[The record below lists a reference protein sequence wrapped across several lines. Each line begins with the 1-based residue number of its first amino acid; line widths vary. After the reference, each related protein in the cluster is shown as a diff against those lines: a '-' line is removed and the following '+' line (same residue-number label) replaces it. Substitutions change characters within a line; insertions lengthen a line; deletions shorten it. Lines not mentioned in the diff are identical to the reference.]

1 VKTPQNRPGSWEAGK
16 LEGLMAERLA
26 NNSAF
31 QPPGLPA
38 SQPFA
43 LSDVYVIWCF
53 YNLVLETWDAFQIL
67 RLMSKKYIEI

>member
-16 LEGLMAERLA
+16 LEGRMAERLA

-31 QPPGLPA
+31 QPPGLRA

-43 LSDVYVIWCF
+43 LSDVYVIGCF
-53 YNLVLETWDAFQIL
+53 YNWFLKHGMLF
-67 RLMSKKYIEI
+67 RY